1 MALSEK
7 TLLEMEAGA
16 RALAKFNSD
25 DLMSAEQ
32 MENTLKIAH
41 RYAQYQKWER
51 DGLISTEW
59 ILCYPYIVRENGRPQ
74 RFRQIHCG
82 SLVFTDRDAEEHG
95 SFPSELLIAQIA
107 LALAAGQDKKG

>member
-7 TLLEMEAGA
+7 TILEMEAGA
-16 RALAKFNSD
+16 RAVAKYNSD
-25 DLMSAEQ
+25 DPMSVEQ

-51 DGLISTEW
+51 EGRISTYT
-59 ILCYPYIVRENGRPQ
+59 LRGDDRPQ
-74 RFRQIHCG
+74 RFRQIHYG

-107 LALAAGQDKKG
+107 LALTAGQDKKG